1 MEILKKY
8 QQLVLDN
15 LQSYP
20 AYTPEVKS
28 LYEPAHYALEGGKK
42 IRPILV
48 LMAAEAFGTDSH
60 QALPAAL
67 AIETFH
73 NFTLVHDDVMDRSP
87 IRRSRQTVYKKWNT
101 NQAVLTGDAML
112 LLAFRHLY
120 LLEQD
125 LIPGALDLLT
135 WVGLRVSEGQQ
146 LDMEFESRTDITE
159 KEYLTM
165 IELKTAVLLGTALRM
180 GAFVAHAKKDD
191 QKLIYNF
198 GRLLGL
204 AFQIQDD
211 YLDLY
216 ADQDVFGKK
225 IGNDIATN
233 KKTYLLIKALELA
246 DASTR
251 DTLLSLY
258 TTETTDMEG
267 KIQIVSDIYNR
278 LGIKELTERKIT
290 EIYSRAKQALMD
302 IADLGGHWR
311 RVFSDFADYLM
322 KRQK

>member
-8 QQLVLDN
+8 QQLVIEG

-20 AYTPEVKS
+20 SYTPEVKS
-28 LYEPAHYALEGGKK
+28 LYEPAFYALEGGKK
-42 IRPILV
+42 IRPVLV
-48 LMAAEAFGTDSH
+48 LMAAEAFGSDPRR
-60 QALPAAL
+60 ALPAAL

-87 IRRSRQTVYKKWNT
+87 IRRGRQTVYKKWNT

-120 LLEQD
+120 LMEQD

-146 LDMEFESRTDITE
+146 LDMEFETRTDITE

-180 GAFVAHAKKDD
+180 GAFVARASDED
-191 QKLIYNF
+191 QNLIYNF

-216 ADQDVFGKK
+216 ADQEVFGKK

-251 DTLLSLY
+251 DTLLALY
-258 TTETTDMEG
+258 TGRTKDIDR
-267 KIQIVSDIYNR
+267 KIQIVSDIYKR
-278 LGIKELTERKIT
+278 LGIKELTEQKIT
-290 EIYSRAKQALMD
+290 EIYSQAKQALMD
-302 IADLGGHWR
+302 ITDLDGHWR
-311 RVFSDFADYLM
+311 KVFSDFADYLM

>member
-8 QQLVLDN
+8 QQLVIDR
-15 LQSYP
+15 LQTFPRYKP
-20 AYTPEVKS
+20 LVAS
-28 LYEPAHYALEGGKK
+28 LYEPAYYALEGGKK
-42 IRPILV
+42 IRPVMV
-48 LMAAEAFGTDSH
+48 LMAAEAFGTDPLK
-60 QALPAAL
+60 ALPAAL

-87 IRRSRQTVYKKWNT
+87 IRRGRQTVYKKWDT

-112 LLAFRHLY
+112 LLALRHLY
-120 LLEQD
+120 LLDKE

-146 LDMEFESRTDITE
+146 LDMEFETRTDITE

-165 IELKTAVLLGTALRM
+165 IELKTAVLLGTALKM
-180 GAFVAHAKKDD
+180 GAFVARVSEED

-251 DTLLSLY
+251 DTLISLY
-258 TTETTDMEG
+258 TTETTDIER
-267 KIQIVSDIYNR
+267 KIHLVSDIYNS
-278 LGIKELTERKIT
+278 LGIKELTEQKIT
-290 EIYSRAKQALMD
+290 EIYSAKLNTA
-302 IADLGGHWR
+302 
-311 RVFSDFADYLM
+311 
-322 KRQK
+322 K